1 MLQLESI
8 LASRLKS
15 LPAFGGWHVSGASE
29 SVDRS
34 AVPAAQVRMASAT
47 GVAAM
52 RTAAQLQPTWVAALM
67 VPRGA
72 QAAAALGE
80 ALGAL
85 VEALHNWSPGA
96 VHDRFWTP
104 FQFVSIQEA
113 AFPDPGLVG
122 YEAAFTTTALFD
134 GQP

>member
-15 LPAFGGWHVSGASE
+15 LPAFGGWRVSGASE

-47 GVAAM
+47 AATAM
-52 RTAAQLQPTWVAALM
+52 RTSAQLQPTWVAALV

-72 QAAAALGE
+72 QAAATLGE
-80 ALGAL
+80 ALAAL

-96 VHDRFWTP
+96 VDGRFWTP

-113 AFPDPGLVG
+113 VFPDPGLVG
-122 YEAAFTTTALFD
+122 YEVAFTTTALFD